1 MSVPAFGFS
10 AGDFIAA
17 VGLAVNVTNALKDVG
32 GASEQY
38 RILVQELNSLE
49 RVVRK
54 LHARQGTENSFPEDI
69 TKQTDMTLETLG
81 SFLKTISKFNSK
93 LGPNAASG
101 WHHGVGRKAQWAVAY
116 AKEVEKLRVKL
127 GTHLAQL
134 NMLLQIY
141 ASARVEALAKTLA
154 SIPPAIEAQDTQML
168 ALQQETSTNIDNLG
182 SQIQQFG
189 SSQEAILHRQ
199 HSVVLARFQAAR
211 DDIQQ
216 GHGHITTLGGSID
229 AQTQQ
234 LAALRQDAQV
244 YHSTIRSRIEEAHQH
259 TQQGMQLLSRQSD
272 LILYAVSQPGRTESM
287 RAEGKDDVFFLLF
300 QLLRAIS
307 KSMGNLLWK
316 AGLIL
321 PFILSA
327 VERMTNTIRR
337 QPYLLVE
344 DSINFTDM
352 QGKKYTMHYDY
363 FRHWSAR
370 ETNRKGTL
378 WPMFTMWTCE
388 KQAADTAKIYTEL
401 NALKQRVTVC
411 EEHIRATQD
420 TGKSLHDLYKAI
432 DGKIGAPVK
441 RTTDLE
447 NAVDEHNKKLKS
459 NNSHAS
465 ATKALDKARQVDV
478 AVENLDTQL
487 KDEHPHLAIT
497 GFADDTNLL
506 VFGRNP
512 EAHVRQLEAAWET
525 CIRWADSRGMK
536 FAPEKSELI
545 HFNKGRRQWTEQVNL
560 ANPGGGTSPVK
571 PEGSARF
578 LGVWLDWKLN
588 WKAHLVA
595 VEKKLRTQS
604 YALSRIVAKT
614 WGMGLAKAREVYT
627 KCIRS
632 ALAYGA
638 SSFHIPTD
646 VGGEPAKKGI
656 TKALGKAQNKSL
668 RIVAGAFKSTPIRNL
683 ETETWVP
690 PLDLY
695 LNKRLADFENRLQ
708 RPDLD
713 DGRGGKKTAAS
724 VVLTACRKIQQRLSS
739 RRGNKSRPRT
749 LGPQGPTAVERA
761 AGTVMR
767 WTGGTV
773 DTNRVV
779 EEAWKA
785 RWLKERDG
793 RAITRPADDF
803 DHQQETLFRN
813 ETLRRHDGLSKA
825 KSSLLIQIRTG
836 AIGLRD
842 FLFTRGVPEVLT
854 PACECG
860 EGRETAEHLVV
871 WCLAPPLT
879 RRWERTGIRT
889 RRDFY
894 SVLHGINPT
903 TARLA
908 RRVLDWLMDSGKLPM
923 YNLARRP
930 PLFVYVG
937 SLKRIAP

>member
-1 MSVPAFGFS
+1 MTS
-10 AGDFIAA
+10 
-17 VGLAVNVTNALKDVG
+17 
-32 GASEQY
+32 
-38 RILVQELNSLE
+38 NS
-49 RVVRK
+49 RR
-54 LHARQGTENSFPEDI
+54 ARQHVSCGT
-69 TKQTDMTLETLG
+69 TK
-81 SFLKTISKFNSK
+81 
-93 LGPNAASG
+93 
-101 WHHGVGRKAQWAVAY
+101 H
-116 AKEVEKLRVKL
+116 
-127 GTHLAQL
+127 
-134 NMLLQIY
+134 
-141 ASARVEALAKTLA
+141 
-154 SIPPAIEAQDTQML
+154 
-168 ALQQETSTNIDNLG
+168 
-182 SQIQQFG
+182 
-189 SSQEAILHRQ
+189 
-199 HSVVLARFQAAR
+199 
-211 DDIQQ
+211 
-216 GHGHITTLGGSID
+216 
-229 AQTQQ
+229 
-234 LAALRQDAQV
+234 
-244 YHSTIRSRIEEAHQH
+244 
-259 TQQGMQLLSRQSD
+259 
-272 LILYAVSQPGRTESM
+272 LILQHRGVPQGSPLSP
-287 RAEGKDDVFFLLF
+287 VL
-300 QLLRAIS
+300 
-307 KSMGNLLWK
+307 
-316 AGLIL
+316 
-321 PFILSA
+321 FILYIS
-327 VERMTNTIRR
+327 
-337 QPYLLVE
+337 
-344 DSINFTDM
+344 S
-352 QGKKYTMHYDY
+352 
-363 FRHWSAR
+363 
-370 ETNRKGTL
+370 
-378 WPMFTMWTCE
+378 
-388 KQAADTAKIYTEL
+388 
-401 NALKQRVTVC
+401 
-411 EEHIRATQD
+411 
-420 TGKSLHDLYKAI
+420 LYK
-432 DGKIGAPVK
+432 
-441 RTTDLE
+441 
-447 NAVDEHNKKLKS
+447 
-459 NNSHAS
+459 
-465 ATKALDKARQVDV
+465 
-478 AVENLDTQL
+478 QL
-487 KDEHPHLAIT
+487 KDEHPHLAIA

-512 EAHVRQLEAAWET
+512 EANVRQLEAAWET

-545 HFNKGRRQWTEQVNL
+545 HFNKGRRQWTEQ
-560 ANPGGGTSPVK
+560 
-571 PEGSARF
+571 
-578 LGVWLDWKLN
+578 
-588 WKAHLVA
+588 AHLVA

-646 VGGEPAKKGI
+646 VGGEPVKKGI

-690 PLDLY
+690 SLDLY

-739 RRGNKSRPRT
+739 RRGNRGRPRT

-785 RWLKERDG
+785 RWLEERDG
-793 RAITRPADDF
+793 RVITRPADDF

-908 RRVLDWLMDSGKLPM
+908 RGILDWLMDWGKLPI
-923 YNLARRP
+923 YSLARR
-930 PLFVYVG
+930 LE
-937 SLKRIAP
+937 LEAAA

>member
-1 MSVPAFGFS
+1 MGNRAHRSTE
-10 AGDFIAA
+10 
-17 VGLAVNVTNALKDVG
+17 LAVRLVVA
-32 GASEQY
+32 Q
-38 RILVQELNSLE
+38 VQE
-49 RVVRK
+49 
-54 LHARQGTENSFPEDI
+54 AWRQKG
-69 TKQTDMTLETLG
+69 
-81 SFLKTISKFNSK
+81 
-93 LGPNAASG
+93 AAS
-101 WHHGVGRKAQWAVAY
+101 
-116 AKEVEKLRVKL
+116 
-127 GTHLAQL
+127 
-134 NMLLQIY
+134 LLQLDISG
-141 ASARVEALAKTLA
+141 AFDTVNHTRLLATLREMGFPRWLVLWTRDWLTGREATLLFDGKTA
-154 SIPPAIEAQDTQML
+154 APTAI
-168 ALQQETSTNIDNLG
+168 
-182 SQIQQFG
+182 
-189 SSQEAILHRQ
+189 
-199 HSVVLARFQAAR
+199 
-211 DDIQQ
+211 
-216 GHGHITTLGGSID
+216 
-229 AQTQQ
+229 
-234 LAALRQDAQV
+234 
-244 YHSTIRSRIEEAHQH
+244 
-259 TQQGMQLLSRQSD
+259 
-272 LILYAVSQPGRTESM
+272 
-287 RAEGKDDVFFLLF
+287 RAE
-300 QLLRAIS
+300 
-307 KSMGNLLWK
+307 
-316 AGLIL
+316 
-321 PFILSA
+321 
-327 VERMTNTIRR
+327 E
-337 QPYLLVE
+337 
-344 DSINFTDM
+344 
-352 QGKKYTMHYDY
+352 
-363 FRHWSAR
+363 
-370 ETNRKGTL
+370 
-378 WPMFTMWTCE
+378 
-388 KQAADTAKIYTEL
+388 
-401 NALKQRVTVC
+401 
-411 EEHIRATQD
+411 
-420 TGKSLHDLYKAI
+420 
-432 DGKIGAPVK
+432 
-441 RTTDLE
+441 
-447 NAVDEHNKKLKS
+447 
-459 NNSHAS
+459 
-465 ATKALDKARQVDV
+465 
-478 AVENLDTQL
+478 QL
-487 KDEHPHLAIT
+487 KDEHPHLSY
-497 GFADDTNLL
+497 N
-506 VFGRNP
+506 R
-512 EAHVRQLEAAWET
+512 
-525 CIRWADSRGMK
+525 
-536 FAPEKSELI
+536 
-545 HFNKGRRQWTEQVNL
+545 WTEQVNL

-690 PLDLY
+690 PLDL
-695 LNKRLADFENRLQ
+695 
-708 RPDLD
+708 
-713 DGRGGKKTAAS
+713 
-724 VVLTACRKIQQRLSS
+724 
-739 RRGNKSRPRT
+739 
-749 LGPQGPTAVERA
+749 
-761 AGTVMR
+761 
-767 WTGGTV
+767 
-773 DTNRVV
+773 VV

-923 YNLARRP
+923 YNLARR
-930 PLFVYVG
+930 LE
-937 SLKRIAP
+937 LEAAA

>member
-1 MSVPAFGFS
+1 MSTAPKFPGILTVTLHEAEGLSAAGQYRELFS
-10 AGDFIAA
+10 GDSDGPNQPSSRLRYHLPYALLDYERLQVSVDSLLGTA
-17 VGLAVNVTNALKDVG
+17 ESPQWLAQCGATCKFDISRTAELAIQLYLKDPKASKGSQDVFLGVARLNPFNGSIVSGPQWMALQGGTGKILVSLEYAHVENQMLDIDTSDYAWLGPSGVVQVKKKDTRQRHLHGPHRFDVERARLYAAEMVCALEYLHNVNIIGWLKAGNVLLDSLGHVTLCGFGLFTRHMEGGEPVTHKRPEYPAPESLVDHENTPRAADWWTLGVFLYEMLTGLPPFYDNDVEKIRLNILNQPLEFPNSLPSSATDVLHKLLNRDPRQRLGAG
-32 GASEQY
+32 GAAEVKGH
-38 RILVQELNSLE
+38 L
-49 RVVRK
+49 
-54 LHARQGTENSFPEDI
+54 FFEDI
-69 TKQTDMTLETLG
+69 DW
-81 SFLKTISKFNSK
+81 SK
-93 LGPNAASG
+93 LMQRGYQPVFKPGYSASSFQ
-101 WHHGVGRKAQWAVAY
+101 HHGVDYPPERWLSLEERLKQFAGFTYNRPSGQPKPKPKPKPTNTPSPRPSQPTIIKPDHPLPSPTTSPPLFLTLERLLVVCCRRALLVNF
-116 AKEVEKLRVKL
+116 LR
-127 GTHLAQL
+127 
-134 NMLLQIY
+134 
-141 ASARVEALAKTLA
+141 
-154 SIPPAIEAQDTQML
+154 
-168 ALQQETSTNIDNLG
+168 TSSRCGKGCSRLVC
-182 SQIQQFG
+182 
-189 SSQEAILHRQ
+189 R
-199 HSVVLARFQAAR
+199 AAR
-211 DDIQQ
+211 PHARRNS
-216 GHGHITTLGGSID
+216 GWGGLGG
-229 AQTQQ
+229 
-234 LAALRQDAQV
+234 RGV
-244 YHSTIRSRIEEAHQH
+244 MGVGR
-259 TQQGMQLLSRQSD
+259 GM
-272 LILYAVSQPGRTESM
+272 GMGM
-287 RAEGKDDVFFLLF
+287 R
-300 QLLRAIS
+300 
-307 KSMGNLLWK
+307 
-316 AGLIL
+316 
-321 PFILSA
+321 
-327 VERMTNTIRR
+327 
-337 QPYLLVE
+337 
-344 DSINFTDM
+344 
-352 QGKKYTMHYDY
+352 
-363 FRHWSAR
+363 
-370 ETNRKGTL
+370 
-378 WPMFTMWTCE
+378 
-388 KQAADTAKIYTEL
+388 
-401 NALKQRVTVC
+401 
-411 EEHIRATQD
+411 
-420 TGKSLHDLYKAI
+420 
-432 DGKIGAPVK
+432 
-441 RTTDLE
+441 
-447 NAVDEHNKKLKS
+447 
-459 NNSHAS
+459 
-465 ATKALDKARQVDV
+465 
-478 AVENLDTQL
+478 
-487 KDEHPHLAIT
+487 
-497 GFADDTNLL
+497 FADDTNLL

-512 EAHVRQLEAAWET
+512 EANVRQLEAAWET

-560 ANPGGGTSPVK
+560 ANPRGGTSPVK

-708 RPDLD
+708 QPDLD

-739 RRGNKSRPRT
+739 RRGNRGRPRT

-836 AIGLRD
+836 AIGLWD
-842 FLFTRGVPEVLT
+842 FLFTREVPEVLT

-860 EGRETAEHLVV
+860 EG
-871 WCLAPPLT
+871 
-879 RRWERTGIRT
+879 
-889 RRDFY
+889 
-894 SVLHGINPT
+894 
-903 TARLA
+903 
-908 RRVLDWLMDSGKLPM
+908 
-923 YNLARRP
+923 
-930 PLFVYVG
+930 
-937 SLKRIAP
+937 

>member
-1 MSVPAFGFS
+1 MDRERVKAESELLCKVM
-10 AGDFIAA
+10 
-17 VGLAVNVTNALKDVG
+17 GLADPGPDGLPAKTRTVEGLDKAFDSLVEWLTWVAKESTPRKKASCGYSSPWWTVEVQQAAWEARRAERLAKETRAEYCWEELSERLKDLARTTREARTRAWRNSLQE
-32 GASEQY
+32 ASEAKKPDQMW
-38 RILVQELNSLE
+38 SLE
-49 RVVRK
+49 RWARLRSFLPPEPPRLPEFKDSSGQVTAETHDQKASALAERFFPDPPANLTDVEDQAFLGSWNPGFDVVQ
-54 LHARQGTENSFPEDI
+54 AVTPIEITEAMGRASPWKAPGEDLLPMSLLKACGAPLAEVLALLA
-69 TKQTDMTLETLG
+69 TRLRPAYQTPGGYRPIALLPTLG
-81 SFLKTISKFNSK
+81 KVIESVVARKVTQAAEVNGLLPDEQMGNRAHRSTELAVRLVVAQVQEAWRQK
-93 LGPNAASG
+93 GAAS
-101 WHHGVGRKAQWAVAY
+101 
-116 AKEVEKLRVKL
+116 
-127 GTHLAQL
+127 
-134 NMLLQIY
+134 LLQLDISG
-141 ASARVEALAKTLA
+141 AFDTVNHTRLLATLREMGFPRWLVLWTRDWLTGREATLLFDGKTA
-154 SIPPAIEAQDTQML
+154 APTAIRAGVPQ
-168 ALQQETSTNIDNLG
+168 G
-182 SQIQQFG
+182 SPL
-189 SSQEAILHRQ
+189 SP
-199 HSVVLARFQAAR
+199 VLF
-211 DDIQQ
+211 
-216 GHGHITTLGGSID
+216 
-229 AQTQQ
+229 
-234 LAALRQDAQV
+234 
-244 YHSTIRSRIEEAHQH
+244 
-259 TQQGMQLLSRQSD
+259 
-272 LILYAVSQPGRTESM
+272 ILY
-287 RAEGKDDVFFLLF
+287 
-300 QLLRAIS
+300 IS
-307 KSMGNLLWK
+307 S
-316 AGLIL
+316 
-321 PFILSA
+321 
-327 VERMTNTIRR
+327 
-337 QPYLLVE
+337 
-344 DSINFTDM
+344 
-352 QGKKYTMHYDY
+352 
-363 FRHWSAR
+363 
-370 ETNRKGTL
+370 
-378 WPMFTMWTCE
+378 
-388 KQAADTAKIYTEL
+388 
-401 NALKQRVTVC
+401 
-411 EEHIRATQD
+411 
-420 TGKSLHDLYKAI
+420 LYK
-432 DGKIGAPVK
+432 
-441 RTTDLE
+441 
-447 NAVDEHNKKLKS
+447 
-459 NNSHAS
+459 
-465 ATKALDKARQVDV
+465 
-478 AVENLDTQL
+478 QL

-512 EAHVRQLEAAWET
+512 EANVRQLEAAWET

-560 ANPGGGTSPVK
+560 ANPRGGTSPVK

-632 ALAYGA
+632 GA
-638 SSFHIPTD
+638 GLWRIIVSHPHGCGRASRQR
-646 VGGEPAKKGI
+646 KGI
-656 TKALGKAQNKSL
+656 TKALGEGPEQELADCGREPLSL
-668 RIVAGAFKSTPIRNL
+668 PPFRNL
-683 ETETWVP
+683 ETETWVAT
-690 PLDLY
+690 
-695 LNKRLADFENRLQ
+695 RT
-708 RPDLD
+708 DLD
-713 DGRGGKKTAAS
+713 DSQSGKKTAGS

-739 RRGNKSRPRT
+739 RRGNRGRPRT

-813 ETLRRHDGLSKA
+813 ETLRRHDGLNKA

-854 PACECG
+854 PVCECG

-908 RRVLDWLMDSGKLPM
+908 RRVLDWLVDSGKLPM
-923 YNLARRP
+923 YNLARR
-930 PLFVYVG
+930 LELEAAV
-937 SLKRIAP
+937 